1 MSSTTPAAP
10 EQARDNHPDASIHTK
25 SGKRNVNHPRGDAGS
40 GVSSAAT
47 LRVNQ
52 AKFAEG
58 SRTLFLGESMLR
70 NLTRMQ
76 TDLSSDSRRQLLNA
90 VTDLFLLDEDP
101 NEASKEHY
109 GNIAVTSLPH
119 LADDDRKGYADR
131 VAAMPTLPRNVA
143 TTLGTDSN
151 ADVARLVL
159 KLSPVLTD
167 TDLAAI
173 AVSQS
178 QQHLAAIA
186 DRARLSESVTDIL
199 VERGDQTVLHTVS
212 ANEGAA
218 FSDRGFDRLLERG
231 DGDAAIAGNL
241 ARRSDLAPQR
251 AERVLRIVEQLSEGG
266 ASQGPASPESASLAR
281 QARQQRLE
289 VKLLLADLATK
300 TREVDDVLTMLA
312 DEDRAYH
319 LAQVLGQIA
328 GITVEQALRVLMQR
342 DASGIAVTCRSLGIG
357 ATAFRALLQ
366 LRARR
371 LYFSQSDIDDDV
383 DGYAKLDLATA
394 ERTLRFLK
402 LRTKIA

>member
-1 MSSTTPAAP
+1 
-10 EQARDNHPDASIHTK
+10 
-25 SGKRNVNHPRGDAGS
+25 
-40 GVSSAAT
+40 
-47 LRVNQ
+47 
-52 AKFAEG
+52 
-58 SRTLFLGESMLR
+58 MLR
-70 NLTRMQ
+70 NLTRMPA
-76 TDLSSDSRRQLLNA
+76 DISSDSRRQLLNA
-90 VTDLFLLDEDP
+90 VTDLFLLDQDP

-109 GNIAVTSLPH
+109 GDIAVSSLPH
-119 LADDDRKGYADR
+119 LGEDDRKGYADR
-131 VAAMPTLPRNVA
+131 VAAIPTLPRNVA
-143 TTLGTDSN
+143 TTLGSDSN
-151 ADVARLVL
+151 AEVAQLVL
-159 KLSPVLTD
+159 RLSPVLTD
-167 TDLAAI
+167 SDLAAI

-218 FSDRGFDRLLERG
+218 FSDKGFDRLLERG

-241 ARRSDLAPQR
+241 ARRSDLAPER
-251 AERVLRIVEQLSEGG
+251 AGRVLRIVEQLTDGGTAPRSAASAEG
-266 ASQGPASPESASLAR
+266 ASLAR

-289 VKLLLADLATK
+289 VKLLLADLATR
-300 TREVDDVLTMLA
+300 TREPDDVLTMLA

-319 LAQVLGQIA
+319 LAQVISQIA

-357 ATAFRALLQ
+357 NTAFRAVLQ

-371 LYFSQSDIDDDV
+371 LYFSQSDLDDDI

-394 ERTLRFLK
+394 ERTLRFLR